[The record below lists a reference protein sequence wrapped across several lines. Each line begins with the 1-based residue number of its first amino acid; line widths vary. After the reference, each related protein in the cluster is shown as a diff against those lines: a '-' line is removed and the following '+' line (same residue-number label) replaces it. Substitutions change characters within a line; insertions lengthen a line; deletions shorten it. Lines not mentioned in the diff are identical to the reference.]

1 MYSFYI
7 SNTRYHNSLH
17 SILYSILHFIIH
29 TRGRYIIKIFYYLLI
44 FTLVYDTVQYS
55 ISTIDRARCFFRQ
68 LDERNGWRAKSGDM
82 PVSCVRLSFLDNV
95 DALSPASLS
104 NHHVIIG
111 RSRRQIVGVL
121 TAILKRL
128 RAIHESNRVNR
139 RGFILFKNTQTH
151 KTSHLKHRP
160 GTLLFPAARRAKWVA
175 GKIRR
180 HARLLR
186 EALVSRQC

>member
-17 SILYSILHFIIH
+17 SILYSIHFIIH

-139 RGFILFKNTQTH
+139 GFILFKNTQTH